1 MEEHLMLWTAT
12 VKTTSTECFKKI
24 KMTIMFFAKHKRE
37 NIAAR
42 TTERAVENL
51 NI

>member
-24 KMTIMFFAKHKRE
+24 KMTIMFFAKHKRG

-42 TTERAVENL
+42 TTEKGVENL

>member
-1 MEEHLMLWTAT
+1 MLWTAT

-24 KMTIMFFAKHKRE
+24 KMTIMFFSKHKRE
-37 NIAAR
+37 NTAAR